1 MSTPELQVAKP
12 RPEVI
17 TREVPRKRPA
27 WIEIATST
35 DHKQVGVL
43 YIATALVFLVL
54 AVTELVLMR
63 LQLIVPDNTMIDYT
77 IFDQLLSA
85 YGATAIVL
93 FALPLAF
100 GIATY
105 VVPLQIGARSAALP
119 RLGALSWW
127 LYLAGGV
134 TIYATFLYTPAD
146 AGTFAFPPLSEE
158 AFSVSN
164 GVDAWIVGLALAVAG
179 LICAAINLVVTVA
192 RLRAP
197 GMAFRRLPLFSW
209 SATVISCLM
218 LVAGPV
224 LLAALT
230 MLFYDRNFDGV
241 FFAAGERGA
250 PILFQHLS
258 WIFYT
263 SAYLTIVIFA
273 VGVLAEIVPTFSR
286 KPIFSHRAVAGSLVA
301 VAGIGFFAW
310 MQNMYTADLR
320 IGFDYF
326 AMLFALALLVPLGVI
341 FFNLV
346 ATLWGGSLN
355 IRAPMLF
362 ALGAISAMSFGLAA
376 ELGYSVVP
384 VGWLLNN
391 TATAWQDTHYA
402 LVGGSVFGGFAA
414 LYHWFPKITGRM
426 MSEGLARLS
435 FWTLFISL
443 QLMLMP
449 MFFAGMEGQPVDISE
464 YVEGA
469 GLDGWN
475 LVSSIGSLGV
485 AAGILMTL
493 VNAVRSVHH
502 GTRVGPDPWGGT
514 TLEWFALSPPPPHN
528 FDAVPDVRSAE
539 PLEDIRRAVRARDFD
554 AEAPVA

>member
-134 TIYATFLYTPAD
+134 TVYATFLYTPAD

-164 GVDAWIVGLALAVAG
+164 GVNAWIVGLALAVAG

-224 LLAALT
+224 LIAALT

-384 VGWLLNN
+384 IGWLLNN

-493 VNAVRSVHH
+493 VNAVRSVHR

-554 AEAPVA
+554 REAPVA